1 MTGELQP
8 AGDGTSPVP
17 REELRVSYEDRDR
30 VAEQLRVAAGD
41 GRLSAEELD
50 ERLEIALTARTYAE
64 LARVTRDL
72 PSAAGIVPGAP
83 APKDVVRIDCQASV
97 VERTGPWLVPRRM
110 EVRVKSGAVT
120 LDFTEAVI
128 TQPLLPIDADVGAGA
143 LTLVTKPGIVV
154 DMDEVTVRSGA
165 LEVKAPWGHDASVL
179 RIEVS
184 GKVGSG
190 VISARPRRPPPPPR
204 PPRRTFWQWLTRQPR
219 PRPAIGR

>member
-8 AGDGTSPVP
+8 AGDSSSPVP

-72 PSAAGIVPGAP
+72 PSAAGTVLGAP
-83 APKDVVRIDCQASV
+83 APKDLVRIDCQSSS

-110 EVRVKSGAVT
+110 EVRVKSGVSRWT
-120 LDFTEAVI
+120 SPKRSSRNRCCLSTPTWV
-128 TQPLLPIDADVGAGA
+128 
-143 LTLVTKPGIVV
+143 PGP
-154 DMDEVTVRSGA
+154 S
-165 LEVKAPWGHDASVL
+165 PWSSSLAS
-179 RIEVS
+179 S
-184 GKVGSG
+184 W
-190 VISARPRRPPPPPR
+190 
-204 PPRRTFWQWLTRQPR
+204 TWTR
-219 PRPAIGR
+219 

>member
-17 REELRVSYEDRDR
+17 RAELRVSYEDRDR

-72 PSAAGIVPGAP
+72 PSAAGTVLGAP
-83 APKDVVRIDCQASV
+83 APKDVVRIDCQSSS
-97 VERTGPWLVPRRM
+97 VERTGPWLVPLRM
-110 EVRVKSGAVT
+110 EVRVKSGVVT

-128 TQPLLPIDADVGAGA
+128 TQPVLPIEAEVGAGA
-143 LTLVTKPGIVV
+143 LTLITKPGIVV

-165 LEVKAPWGHDASVL
+165 LEVKAPWGQDASVL

-190 VISARPRRPPPPPR
+190 VISARPRRPPRPPR

>member
-17 REELRVSYEDRDR
+17 RAELRVSYEDRDR

-72 PSAAGIVPGAP
+72 PSAAGTVLGAP
-83 APKDVVRIDCQASV
+83 APKDLVRIDCQSSS
-97 VERTGPWLVPRRM
+97 VERTGPWLVPHRM
-110 EVRVKSGAVT
+110 EVRVKSGVVT

-128 TQPLLPIDADVGAGA
+128 TQPVLPIEAEVGAGA
-143 LTLVTKPGIVV
+143 LTLITKPGIVV

-165 LEVKAPWGHDASVL
+165 LEVKAPWGQDASVL

-190 VISARPRRPPPPPR
+190 VISARPRRPPRPPR
-204 PPRRTFWQWLTRQPR
+204 PARRTFWQWLTRQPR

>member
-72 PSAAGIVPGAP
+72 PSAV
-83 APKDVVRIDCQASV
+83 
-97 VERTGPWLVPRRM
+97 
-110 EVRVKSGAVT
+110 VT

-128 TQPLLPIDADVGAGA
+128 TQPLLPIDAEVGSGI

-154 DMDEVTVRSGA
+154 DMDEVAVRSGS
-165 LEVKAPWGHDASVL
+165 LEVKAPWGQDASVL

-190 VISARPRRPPPPPR
+190 MITARPRRPPRPPR

>member
-17 REELRVSYEDRDR
+17 RAELRVSYEDRDR

-72 PSAAGIVPGAP
+72 PSAAGTVLGAP
-83 APKDVVRIDCQASV
+83 APKDLVRIDCQSSS

-128 TQPLLPIDADVGAGA
+128 TQPVLPIEAEVGAGA

-165 LEVKAPWGHDASVL
+165 LEVKAPWGQDASLL
-179 RIEVS
+179 RIELS
-184 GKVGSG
+184 GKVGCG
-190 VISARPRRPPPPPR
+190 VISARPRRPLP
-204 PPRRTFWQWLTRQPR
+204 
-219 PRPAIGR
+219 

>member
-8 AGDGTSPVP
+8 AGDGTSPVS

-72 PSAAGIVPGAP
+72 PSAAGTVLGAP
-83 APKDVVRIDCQASV
+83 APKDVVRIECESSV
-97 VERTGPWLVPRRM
+97 IERTGPWLVPRRM
-110 EVRVKSGAVT
+110 EIRVKSGCVT

-128 TQPLLPIDADVGAGA
+128 TQPVLPIAAEVGSGV

-154 DMDEVTVRSGA
+154 DMDEVAVRSGN

-190 VISARPRRPPPPPR
+190 VITAQPRRPPRPPR

>member
-17 REELRVSYEDRDR
+17 RAELRVSYEDRDR

-72 PSAAGIVPGAP
+72 PSAAGTVLGAP
-83 APKDVVRIDCQASV
+83 APKDLIRIDCQSSS

-128 TQPLLPIDADVGAGA
+128 TQPVLPIEAEVGAVA
-143 LTLVTKPGIVV
+143 LTLVIKPGIVV
-154 DMDEVTVRSGA
+154 DMDEVAVRSGA
-165 LEVKAPWGHDASVL
+165 LEVKAPWGQDASVL

-190 VISARPRRPPPPPR
+190 VISARPRRRPRPPR